1 MPQCNGKEVGPIG
14 YGLMGLTWRANPCPE
29 EQAFAAMRESL
40 TRGCN
45 FWNAGEFYG
54 SPEYNS
60 TVLLERYFAKYP
72 EDADRVVISF
82 KAGVDVKTLHPDGSP
97 ASVRRSIDAY
107 NAVIKGRK
115 KIDTFECA
123 RRDAKVPLTETFGA
137 LDECIKKGDIGG
149 ISLSEVS
156 AATIHEA
163 VKIAKIDSVEVELS
177 LWNPDVLH
185 NGIAA
190 ACAQYNIPIV
200 AYSPIGR
207 GFLTGEIKSFDDI
220 PEGDFRR
227 NLPRFQPENFE
238 QNIKLVDA
246 VKVMAS
252 KKGCTP
258 AQLAIN
264 WVRCLSQR
272 NGLPVIIPIPGATTV
287 ERVKEN
293 STIIDLSDEEMAEI
307 QNTMSKY
314 EIKGDRYAEGHP
326 TNT

>member
-1 MPQCNGKEVGPIG
+1 MPQFKGKEVGPIG
-14 YGLMGLTWRANPCPE
+14 YGLMGLTWRVKPCPE
-29 EQAFAAMRESL
+29 EQAFAAMREAL
-40 TRGCN
+40 ERGCN
-45 FWNAGEFYG
+45 LWNGGEFYG
-54 SPEYNS
+54 TPEYNS
-60 TVLLERYFAKYP
+60 PVLLERYFAKYP
-72 EDADRVVISF
+72 EDAEKVVFSL

-97 ASVRRSIDAY
+97 ASVGRSIDTC
-107 NAVIKGRK
+107 NKVINGRK

-123 RRDAKVPLTETFGA
+123 RRDPKVPLTETFGA
-137 LDECIKKGDIGG
+137 LEEHVKKGDIGG

-163 VKIAKIDSVEVELS
+163 VKITKIDSVEVELS

-190 ACAQYNIPIV
+190 ACAQYNIPIL

-227 NLPRFQPENFE
+227 SLPRFQPENFE
-238 QNIKLVDA
+238 HNLKLVDA
-246 VKVMAS
+246 IKEMAS

-264 WVRCLSQR
+264 WVRSLSQR

-293 STIIDLSDEEMAEI
+293 STIIDLSDEEMTEI
-307 QNTMSKY
+307 QNMISKY
-314 EIKGDRYAEGHP
+314 EIKGGRYADGHP
-326 TNT
+326 ING